1 VEREPEAKPDDD
13 DLDLFGDPDDIE
25 EPIEEQV
32 DKRLQEER
40 EGD

>member
-1 VEREPEAKPDDD
+1 VEREPDALPDDD
-13 DLDLFGDPDDIE
+13 PDLFGDPDDVD
-25 EPIEEQV
+25 EPIEKKL